1 MQEVIQPSNQRYH
14 NSVRKLDTEIASEQH
29 KLNAT
34 VGTTVLHTGLTT
46 SVEGG
51 VSSFEL
57 CPGMSLVTTRVA
69 SIGKSF
75 EIDDAHL
82 LTALGT
88 HCQCQL
94 WRQYYQH
101 GFTLL
106 V

>member
-1 MQEVIQPSNQRYH
+1 MNERMRFLEKIETQPNRNNFRSSSPR
-14 NSVRKLDTEIASEQH
+14 
-29 KLNAT
+29 
-34 VGTTVLHTGLTT
+34 TTVLHTGLTT

-51 VSSFEL
+51 ASSFEL
-57 CPGMSLVTTRVA
+57 CPGIRLVTTRVA

-94 WRQYYQH
+94 WRQYY
-101 GFTLL
+101 
-106 V
+106 